1 MNNTVDTYT
10 LEDQDFDRMM
20 KLFRQHDMALEV
32 LNTVEDFRCEED
44 VKHLLKIEWEAK
56 VNQIDRKILKNQS
69 YQRIQYLDLKKFEER
84 FKAASEMLEWSKNWI
99 KFCSYNYG
107 IVPDYNTEEE
117 HSHMNFVHLASENYK
132 CAKASLEAHIQ
143 HSIPFTASQ
152 LKDLGF

>member
-1 MNNTVDTYT
+1 MNNTLDTYT
-10 LEDQDFDRMM
+10 LEDQNFDRMIR
-20 KLFRQHDMALEV
+20 LFKRHDMALEV
-32 LNTVEDFRCEED
+32 LHSIDDFNCEED
-44 VKHLLKIEWEAK
+44 VKHLLRIEWQSK

-117 HSHMNFVHLASENYK
+117 HSHMNFVHFANENYK

-143 HSIPFTASQ
+143 YSIPFTVSQ